1 MHTKS
6 YNINVACFCN
16 ENFTKSLEELKSF
29 FGFNLISKN
38 IEINDLKTNK
48 FQAIVT
54 DSENNK
60 KNSLNNTSIPKV
72 LIQKDSQI
80 NKSQE
85 SFALVVKLPLNIVKF
100 NQDIIDICKKYEFN
114 KNSLIKIK
122 NYILDKNARVLKK
135 DKTTLQVTEKEI
147 TFLEMLCSS
156 KKPLS
161 RSYILKNIWGYSS
174 EADTHTVETHIY
186 RLRQKIKNNF
196 QDTNFIKNSKSGY
209 LL

>member
-29 FGFNLISKN
+29 FGFNLISQN
-38 IEINDLKTNK
+38 IDLDDLKLNK
-48 FQAIVT
+48 FHAIVT

-60 KNSLNNTSIPKV
+60 KNSINNTEIPKI
-72 LIQKDSQI
+72 LIQKDGKVS
-80 NKSQE
+80 KSKE
-85 SFALVVKLPLNIVKF
+85 SFVLIVKLPLNIIKF
-100 NQDIIDICKKYEFN
+100 NQDVIDICKKYEFN

-122 NYILDKNARVLKK
+122 DYILDKNARVLKK
-135 DKTTLQVTEKEI
+135 NNTTLQVTEKEI
-147 TFLEMLCSS
+147 IFIEMLSSS

-161 RSYILKNIWGYSS
+161 RNYILKNIWEYSS
-174 EADTHTVETHIY
+174 ETDTHTVETHIY

-196 QDTNFIKNSKSGY
+196 QDDNFIKNSSEGY
-209 LL
+209 SL

>member
-135 DKTTLQVTEKEI
+135 DNTTLQVTEKEI

>member
-1 MHTKS
+1 MHTRS

-29 FGFNLISKN
+29 FGFNLISKD
-38 IEINDLKTNK
+38 IDIDDLKNNK
-48 FQAIVT
+48 FHAIII
-54 DSENNK
+54 DSENDK
-60 KNSLNNTSIPKV
+60 KKSLNDTSIPKI
-72 LIQKDSQI
+72 LIQKGSNI
-80 NKSQE
+80 NKSHE
-85 SFALVVKLPLNIVKF
+85 SFSLIIKLPLNIVNF

-135 DKTTLQVTEKEI
+135 DNAILQITEKEI
-147 TFLEMLCSS
+147 KFLEMLSSS

-161 RSYILKNIWGYSS
+161 RTYILKNIWGYSS

-186 RLRQKIKNNF
+186 RLRQKIKNIFEDN
-196 QDTNFIKNSKSGY
+196 NFIKNSELGY
-209 LL
+209 FL